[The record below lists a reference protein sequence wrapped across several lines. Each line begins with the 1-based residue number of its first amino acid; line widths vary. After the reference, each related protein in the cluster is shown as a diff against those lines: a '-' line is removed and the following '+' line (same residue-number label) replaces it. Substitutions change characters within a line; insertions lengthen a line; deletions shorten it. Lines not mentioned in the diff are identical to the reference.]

1 MKLNQTGSQS
11 EKQIDD
17 QVKDNVHGYVNEHKL
32 RGASPAMRGL
42 SETIINLSEVRCEMP
57 C

>member
-1 MKLNQTGSQS
+1 MDSSQS

-17 QVKDNVHGYVNEHKL
+17 QVNDNVHGRVNEHKL

-42 SETIINLSEVRCEMP
+42 SETIINLSEVRCEMR